1 MGKIKVIRVVID
13 TNVLISAL
21 LFGGN
26 PVRLIPL
33 WKTGRIQP
41 IASQKMIKEVL
52 RVLAYPKFRLS
63 RKEIEFLL
71 YEEILPWFE
80 VIEAPAGRPFIAADP
95 SDDIFIWCAESGKAD
110 WIISGDDHLL
120 HLKDFNIPIL
130 TPRQF
135 LEMIEAKN

>member
-1 MGKIKVIRVVID
+1 MID
-13 TNVLISAL
+13 
-21 LFGGN
+21 
-26 PVRLIPL
+26 
-33 WKTGRIQP
+33 
-41 IASQKMIKEVL
+41 EVL

-80 VIEAPAGRPFIAADP
+80 VIEAPAGGPFVAADP
-95 SDDIFIWCAESGKAD
+95 SDDIFLWCAESGEAD

-120 HLKDFNIPIL
+120 QLKDFNIPIV

-135 LEMIEAKN
+135 LGMIEDKN

>member
-26 PVRLIPL
+26 PARLIPL

-41 IASQKMIKEVL
+41 IASREMMEEVL
-52 RVLAYPKFRLS
+52 RVLAYPKFQLS

-80 VIEAPAGRPFIAADP
+80 VIEAPAGSPFIAADP
-95 SDDIFIWCAESGKAD
+95 SDDIFLWCAESGKAD

-120 HLKDFNIPIL
+120 YLKDFNIPIVRA
-130 TPRQF
+130 RQF
-135 LEMIEAKN
+135 LETIDAES